1 MIREGRLYLIS
12 PGAKSVLYLV
22 YRVLKEGGNTLLEIV
37 NLDQELGKKDWKAR
51 QSAYRQRLYDLE
63 KAAFDAGMPTVIIF
77 EGWDA
82 AGKGTCVQTLTSRL
96 DPRGF
101 TVWPIRAARTSEQ
114 KRPWLWR
121 FWNKLPNYGHMAIFD
136 RSWYGRVTV
145 ERVELG
151 LPEREWMRAYTDI
164 VDFERLITVDG
175 YVIIKF
181 FLHISKKEQARR
193 FKKIEKDPLESWR
206 LLDEDRE
213 RHKHYDEWWQ
223 VYEEMLERTDTSF
236 GPWTI
241 VEATDRWFMLD
252 KVYRTLI
259 AAMEAR
265 LAELNA
271 VPPVISEAEAQG
283 EENND

>member
-1 MIREGRLYLIS
+1 M
-12 PGAKSVLYLV
+12 
-22 YRVLKEGGNTLLEIV
+22 LEIV
-37 NLDQELGKKDWKAR
+37 NLDQKLSQHDWKAR
-51 QSAYRQRLYDLE
+51 RSAYQQRLYDLE
-63 KAAFDAGMPTVIIF
+63 KAAFDVKMPTIVIL

-82 AGKGTCVQTLTSRL
+82 AGKGTAVQTLTSRL

-101 TVWPIRAARTSEQ
+101 TVWPIRGARTYEQ

-145 ERVELG
+145 ERIEYG
-151 LPEREWMRAYTDI
+151 LPQREVLRAYNDI
-164 VDFERLITVDG
+164 VDFERLISLDG
-175 YVIIKF
+175 YVIVKF

-193 FKKIEKDPLESWR
+193 FKRIAEDPLESWR

-213 RHKHYDEWWQ
+213 RHRRYDEWLQ
-223 VYEEMLERTDTSF
+223 VYEEMLERTDTSV

-241 VEATDRWFMLD
+241 VEATSRGFMLD

-265 LAELNA
+265 LSQLNA
-271 VPPVISEAEAQG
+271 LPARISESEAQG
-283 EENND
+283 EELDA

>member
-1 MIREGRLYLIS
+1 MIFITGSLTFCELF
-12 PGAKSVLYLV
+12 SVLYLKPKI
-22 YRVLKEGGNTLLEIV
+22 LKIRGCALLEIV
-37 NLDQELGKKDWKAR
+37 NLDQKLGKQEWAVR
-51 QSAYRQRLYDLE
+51 RSGYQQRLYDLE
-63 KAAFDAGMPTVIIF
+63 KAAFDTGVPTVVVF

-145 ERVELG
+145 ERVEYG
-151 LPEREWMRAYTDI
+151 LPQREYMRAYTDI
-164 VDFERLITVDG
+164 VDFERLIALDG
-175 YVIIKF
+175 YVIVKF
-181 FLHISKKEQARR
+181 FLHISQKEQARR
-193 FKKIEKDPLESWR
+193 FRKIEKDPLESWR
-206 LLDEDRE
+206 LEDEDRE
-213 RHKHYDEWWQ
+213 RHRYYDEWLQ
-223 VYEEMLERTDTSF
+223 VYEEMLERTDSSF

-241 VEATDRWFMLD
+241 VEATNRRFMLD

-259 AAMEAR
+259 ATREAR
-265 LAELNA
+265 LGELHA

-283 EENND
+283 EEEHA

>member
-1 MIREGRLYLIS
+1 M
-12 PGAKSVLYLV
+12 
-22 YRVLKEGGNTLLEIV
+22 LEIV
-37 NLDQELGKKDWKAR
+37 NLDQKLRKKEWKAR
-51 QSAYRQRLYDLE
+51 RSAYRQRLYDLE
-63 KAAFDAGMPTVIIF
+63 KAAFDVGMPTVVVF

-101 TVWPIRAARTSEQ
+101 TVWPIRAARTYEQ
-114 KRPWLWR
+114 NRPWLWR

-145 ERVELG
+145 EPLEHG
-151 LPEREWMRAYTDI
+151 LSSRDRMRAYNDI
-164 VDFERLITVDG
+164 VDFERLIALDG

-193 FKKIEKDPLESWR
+193 FKKIQKDPLEAWR
-206 LLDEDRE
+206 LEDEDLA
-213 RHKHYDEWWQ
+213 RHKRYDEW
-223 VYEEMLERTDTSF
+223 VLTYEEMLERTDTSF

-241 VEATDRWFMLD
+241 VEATSRWFMLD

-259 AAMEAR
+259 EAMEAR
-265 LAELNA
+265 LADLKA
-271 VPPVISEAEAQG
+271 VPPMISEEEAQG
-283 EENND
+283 ENEIATSDEHDDGDDNDEGDDDA

>member
-1 MIREGRLYLIS
+1 
-12 PGAKSVLYLV
+12 
-22 YRVLKEGGNTLLEIV
+22 LLEIV
-37 NLDQELGKKDWKAR
+37 NLDQKISKKQWKMR
-51 QSAYRQRLYDLE
+51 RPAYRQRLYDLE
-63 KAAFDAGMPTVIIF
+63 KAAFDAGVPSVVVF

-101 TVWPIRAARTSEQ
+101 TVWPIRAARTFER

-145 ERVELG
+145 ERLEWD
-151 LPEREWMRAYTDI
+151 LPQRDWMRAYNDI
-164 VDFERLITVDG
+164 VDFERLIALDG
-175 YVIIKF
+175 YVIVKF
-181 FLHISKKEQARR
+181 FLHISKQEQSRR
-193 FKKIEKDPLESWR
+193 FKQIAKDPLETWR

-213 RHKHYDEWWQ
+213 RHRRYGDWLR
-223 VYEEMLERTDTSF
+223 VYEEMLERTDTSI

-241 VEATDRWFMLD
+241 VEATNREFMLD

-259 AAMEAR
+259 EALEAR
-265 LAELNA
+265 LGELDA
-271 VPPVISEAEAQG
+271 VPPVISETEARG
-283 EENND
+283 DEAYA

>member
-1 MIREGRLYLIS
+1 
-12 PGAKSVLYLV
+12 
-22 YRVLKEGGNTLLEIV
+22 LLEIV
-37 NLDQELGKKDWKAR
+37 NLDQKLGKKDWKAR
-51 QSAYRQRLYDLE
+51 RPALRQRLYDLE
-63 KAAFDAGMPTVIIF
+63 KAAFDTGMPTVIIF

-101 TVWPIRAARTSEQ
+101 TVWPIRAARTSER

-164 VDFERLITVDG
+164 VDFERLVAVDG
-175 YVIIKF
+175 YVIVKF
-181 FLHISKKEQARR
+181 FLHISKEEQARR
-193 FKKIEKDPLESWR
+193 FKKIERDPLESWR

-213 RHKHYDEWWQ
+213 RHRHYDDWWQ

-283 EENND
+283 EEDNDLALKTARGEDHA

>member
-1 MIREGRLYLIS
+1 MFC
-12 PGAKSVLYLV
+12 K
-22 YRVLKEGGNTLLEIV
+22 GGYNTLLEIV
-37 NLDQELGKKDWKAR
+37 NLDQELAKKDWKMR
-51 QSAYRQRLYDLE
+51 LPAYRQRLYDLE
-63 KAAFDAGMPTVIIF
+63 KAAFDARMPTVILF

-145 ERVELG
+145 ERIEIG

-164 VDFERLITVDG
+164 VDFERLIAVDG
-175 YVIIKF
+175 CVIVKF
-181 FLHISKKEQARR
+181 FLHISKAEQARR
-193 FKKIEKDPLESWR
+193 FKKIERDPLESWR
-206 LLDEDRE
+206 LLDEDRL
-213 RHKHYDEWWQ
+213 RHANYDLWLT

-236 GPWTI
+236 SPWTI

-252 KVYRTLI
+252 KVYRALI
-259 AAMEAR
+259 ATMEAR
-265 LAELNA
+265 LSELNA
-271 VPPVISEAEAQG
+271 LPPMISEAEAQG
-283 EENND
+283 EEDYA

>member
-1 MIREGRLYLIS
+1 
-12 PGAKSVLYLV
+12 
-22 YRVLKEGGNTLLEIV
+22 LLEIV
-37 NLDQELGKKDWKAR
+37 NLDQDLGKKDWKR
-51 QSAYRQRLYDLE
+51 RLPAYRQRLYDLE
-63 KAAFDAGMPTVIIF
+63 KAAFDAKMPTVILF

-151 LPEREWMRAYTDI
+151 LPEREWTRAYTDI
-164 VDFERLITVDG
+164 VDYERLIALDG
-175 YVIIKF
+175 YVIVKF
-181 FLHISKKEQARR
+181 FLHISRPEQARR
-193 FKKIEKDPLESWR
+193 FRKIERDPLESWR
-206 LLDEDRE
+206 LLDEDRV
-213 RHKHYDEWWQ
+213 RHKNYDLWLK

-265 LAELNA
+265 LSELNA
-271 VPPVISEAEAQG
+271 VPPVISVAEAQG
-283 EENND
+283 DEVDA

>member
-1 MIREGRLYLIS
+1 M
-12 PGAKSVLYLV
+12 
-22 YRVLKEGGNTLLEIV
+22 LEIV
-37 NLDQELGKKDWKAR
+37 NLDQKISKEDWKAR
-51 QSAYRQRLYDLE
+51 QPAYRQRLYDLE
-63 KAAFDAGMPTVIIF
+63 KAAFDIKMPTVILF

-121 FWNKLPNYGHMAIFD
+121 FWNKLPNYGHMAILD

-164 VDFERLITVDG
+164 VDFERLIALDG
-175 YVIIKF
+175 YVLVKF
-181 FLHISKKEQARR
+181 FLHISKEEQAQR
-193 FKKIEKDPLESWR
+193 FKKIERDPLESWR

-213 RHKHYDEWWQ
+213 RHRHYEVWYQ
-223 VYEEMLERTDTSF
+223 VYEEMLERTDSSF

-241 VEATDRWFMLD
+241 VEATHRCFMLD

-265 LAELNA
+265 LSEQGAL
-271 VPPVISEAEAQG
+271 PPVISEVEAQG
-283 EENND
+283 EDNHA